1 MLLVTNFNINSPR
14 IKQIKRIKTDFSYQL
29 KSVTS
34 VISVCYSRFND
45 LFTYSKLFILIIFQV
60 LFLFCTNELEVIE
73 DLSQK
78 NFALLNQDSVHTN
91 FPSLIEGKIGIVGY
105 IFTNC
110 PDICPLTTNNMRLI
124 REKTEKENIKDVEFI
139 SISFDPEVDKPSVL
153 KKFSQLHNVNFD
165 NWEFLTGDKKVID
178 NLIKKVGVVAFVG
191 DSTVFSDGN
200 KTYYYVH
207 TDRIQLVDK
216 KGRIR
221 KNYLGS
227 KINIDEIISD
237 VRKIL

>member
-1 MLLVTNFNINSPR
+1 MNNKSELILRNKCCIVFLS
-14 IKQIKRIKTDFSYQL
+14 KKL
-29 KSVTS
+29 KSNVYFFCPKHILLTFIILFS
-34 VISVCYSRFND
+34 QVFFTNCSND
-45 LFTYSKLFILIIFQV
+45 FEI
-60 LFLFCTNELEVIE
+60 IE
-73 DLSQK
+73 DLSK
-78 NFALLNQDSVHTN
+78 TNFPLLNQDSVYTN

-124 REKTEKENIKDVEFI
+124 REKLKKENIQDIEFV

-153 KKFSQLHNVNFD
+153 KRFSELHNVNFN
-165 NWEFLTGDKKVID
+165 NWEFLTGEKQIIE

-191 DSTVFSDGN
+191 DSVLKADGSF
-200 KTYYYVH
+200 TYFYVH

-216 KGRIR
+216 EGRVR

-227 KINIDEIISD
+227 AVNVDEVVSD
-237 VRKIL
+237 VKSLID